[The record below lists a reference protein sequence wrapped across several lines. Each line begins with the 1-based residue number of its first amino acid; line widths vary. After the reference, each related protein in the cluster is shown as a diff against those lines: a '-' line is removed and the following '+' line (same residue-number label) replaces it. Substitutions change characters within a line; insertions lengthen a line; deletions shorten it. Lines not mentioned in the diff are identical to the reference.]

1 MINLK
6 FEDKTYSI
14 KNKTNELTIGE
25 FEDLCVI
32 LNDLKATKVEKW
44 SRAFKYLGVPE
55 EVVDEF
61 DAFDFIEMIK
71 QFNIFDEEVFDYVKE
86 ITIDGK
92 VYVLFDERFKITVK
106 ENALIE
112 SYVNKNGEKYIG
124 ELMAI
129 LYKLEGTDKTIWY
142 DNAHIKFKAKQ
153 FRDKVTIDNALP
165 IIKYLAKKLVKEN
178 DLMFDE
184 TPTA

>member
-6 FEDKTYSI
+6 FEEKTYSI
-14 KNKTNELTIGE
+14 KNRTDEFTIGE
-25 FEDLCVI
+25 FEDICSI
-32 LNDLKATKVEKW
+32 LNSDTLTKVDKW
-44 SRAFKYLGVPE
+44 SKVFKYLGVPE
-55 EVVDEF
+55 DVVDEF

-71 QFNIFDEEVFDYVKE
+71 QFNIFDEQSSDYVKE

-92 VYVLFDERFKITVK
+92 VYVLFDEKFKVTVK

-112 SYVNKNGEKYIG
+112 SFIQKNSEKYIG

-129 LYKLEGTDKTIWY
+129 LYKLEGTDKTMWY

-153 FRDKVTIDNALP
+153 FRTNVTINNALP
-165 IIKYLAKKLVKEN
+165 IIKYLAKKLVKES
-178 DLMFDE
+178 DLVFEDA
-184 TPTA
+184 TV